1 MRNYVRKMENGKREN
16 GKWNKGKCYKLSAA
30 ANIALNC
37 RKSAQMGK
45 ENHCRCKEKQ

>member
-1 MRNYVRKMENGKREN
+1 MRNYVRKMENGKRE
-16 GKWNKGKCYKLSAA
+16 KGKCFKLSAA

-45 ENHCRCKEKQ
+45 ENHCRCKGKQ